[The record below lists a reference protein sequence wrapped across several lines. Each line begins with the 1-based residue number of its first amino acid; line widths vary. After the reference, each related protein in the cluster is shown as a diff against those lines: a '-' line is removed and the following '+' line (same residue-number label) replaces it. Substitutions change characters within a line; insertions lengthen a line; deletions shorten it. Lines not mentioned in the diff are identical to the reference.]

1 MGIGVFQCTNLVYM
15 YTIAS
20 DIKHEQ
26 FYVSVYNVYFQA
38 RKIYHT
44 GLLGDFFKSEILPAD
59 VYLLSM
65 VVHDWKADV
74 LEELL
79 NKLHV
84 NLNPGKTRTVL

>member
-1 MGIGVFQCTNLVYM
+1 MASFNVQTLYTRLLVR
-15 YTIAS
+15 
-20 DIKHEQ
+20 DIQHEEL
-26 FYVSVYNVYFQA
+26 YVPVYHVYFQS
-38 RKIYHT
+38 RKIYRT
-44 GLLGDFFKSEILPAD
+44 LLLGDFLKSEIPPAD

-79 NKLHV
+79 NTLHV